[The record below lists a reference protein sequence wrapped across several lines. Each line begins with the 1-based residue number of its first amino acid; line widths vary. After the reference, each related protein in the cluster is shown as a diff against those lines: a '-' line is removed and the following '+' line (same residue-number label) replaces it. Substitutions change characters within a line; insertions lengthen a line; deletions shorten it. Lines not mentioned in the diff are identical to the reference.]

1 MRTTC
6 EGNVSL
12 REVLHHFDALQHDPA
27 RPMPCDVLLQF
38 VRLQGPP
45 RLPDVH
51 TVADRVGWRP
61 GFAIRRCAILADS
74 DLAFG
79 IGRMFATMA
88 GRHFGAVE
96 VFREAGEADAWL
108 SPHGLAKG

>member
-1 MRTTC
+1 M
-6 EGNVSL
+6 
-12 REVLHHFDALQHDPA
+12 
-27 RPMPCDVLLQF
+27 LLQF

-96 VFREAGEADAWL
+96 VFRDAGEADAWL